1 MNEKIGPKDSSTT
14 LAGSFEAAQERMQ
27 DVLGWKEKICAD
39 LREGLEL
46 GTGREKTVILVLT
59 PSHVVYVVQRLL
71 NVQYINGHW

>member
-27 DVLGWKEKICAD
+27 DVLGWKEKICTD

-46 GTGREKTVILVLT
+46 GEKTVILVLA